1 LNNQFGLRNEL
12 NFDAEKVLAPV
23 TSAEM
28 FEVVNIGSFEYI
40 DLLKKGAL
48 I

>member
-1 LNNQFGLRNEL
+1 MNNQFGLRNEL
-12 NFDAEKVLAPV
+12 NFDAERVLASV

-28 FEVVNIGSFEYI
+28 FEVMHIDPFQDI
-40 DLLKKGAL
+40 DLLRKGAL